1 MSHTKQSNEMAK
13 TTILGLVQRGARQQQ
28 RDLCPLRAARPRRL
42 QRDRSVYDQL
52 EEKGWGPAAFHA
64 GTVSHGQESAAKPES
79 GAHSLA
85 STAEVSHEND
95 HNDDDAAT
103 TSRGPEKKPV
113 KSNREVHLT
122 QREQRHFARRH
133 LLCPSGY
140 WPSLAA
146 APKAAGLCMSQNNCT
161 SEARSRSSAA
171 LLFRDGVCHYAPRMR
186 ASGGSRGVAGR
197 QEAPAP
203 RLEWLPFHS
212 VAELPREVDAPDAD
226 PDVSPVLLR
235 VWDEAV
241 VRQFSG
247 LNGPEG
253 DGARGDG
260 GSDGHSQNGLDD
272 SGEGIQ
278 GEVRQ
283 EEGGGSHRLRESE
296 VRLHDLLELSLGML
310 TPAMEEGSKEGDG
323 SLENCQEPRRSGQ
336 AGGAEGTQQRH
347 RREATRRLREC
358 MGREVERMVD
368 KLLGDVLAAWA
379 ERTRAHRSDE
389 GYLAWQRCLR
399 SGIKQ
404 RGRAPEEM
412 VGVASQSVAV
422 GDWHDVL
429 GMVEEKALVEAA
441 SRKAMA
447 RERAAQGRELLQG
460 SLEVLR
466 RKKGARSRKR
476 PILEEHARKVL
487 GRLERED
494 EKERAERGAFVLGPV
509 LDPGTLARARDR
521 LERLFWA
528 GEGAASLEESL

>member
-1 MSHTKQSNEMAK
+1 M
-13 TTILGLVQRGARQQQ
+13 
-28 RDLCPLRAARPRRL
+28 
-42 QRDRSVYDQL
+42 
-52 EEKGWGPAAFHA
+52 
-64 GTVSHGQESAAKPES
+64 
-79 GAHSLA
+79 
-85 STAEVSHEND
+85 
-95 HNDDDAAT
+95 
-103 TSRGPEKKPV
+103 
-113 KSNREVHLT
+113 
-122 QREQRHFARRH
+122 
-133 LLCPSGY
+133 
-140 WPSLAA
+140 
-146 APKAAGLCMSQNNCT
+146 
-161 SEARSRSSAA
+161 
-171 LLFRDGVCHYAPRMR
+171 
-186 ASGGSRGVAGR
+186 
-197 QEAPAP
+197 
-203 RLEWLPFHS
+203 
-212 VAELPREVDAPDAD
+212 
-226 PDVSPVLLR
+226 
-235 VWDEAV
+235 
-241 VRQFSG
+241 
-247 LNGPEG
+247 
-253 DGARGDG
+253 
-260 GSDGHSQNGLDD
+260 
-272 SGEGIQ
+272 
-278 GEVRQ
+278 RQ

-310 TPAMEEGSKEGDG
+310 TPAMEEGSKKGDG